1 LKGLLDY
8 MKENLNYRQ
17 TNLRGKEKVQS
28 EVNLISLAYNLKL
41 MYNSSSFVFSSNL
54 GEINC

>member
-1 LKGLLDY
+1 